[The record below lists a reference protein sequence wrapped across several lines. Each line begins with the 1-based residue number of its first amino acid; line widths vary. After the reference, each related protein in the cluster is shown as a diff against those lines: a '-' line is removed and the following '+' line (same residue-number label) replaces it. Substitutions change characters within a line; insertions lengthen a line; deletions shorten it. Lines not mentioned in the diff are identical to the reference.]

1 MLLEQHS
8 SVELLRQLLREAPP
22 EALRKE
28 SAERDANGQT
38 LLHAAVERATR
49 SGGEGEKAEH
59 AVALAE
65 LLAPE
70 ALLLTNR
77 LRLTP
82 IGLAVVKDPTDRL
95 VDDLERAVL
104 GRLQARAAPAASPS
118 RLVPL
123 RHPTLTPLRTPAYPR
138 TPPTRRWCSSSCT
151 RLTTRASSAP
161 RS

>member
-1 MLLEQHS
+1 MWAQLARRAAPPALRRRGFRTYQNLLLEQHS

-70 ALLLTNR
+70 ALLL
-77 LRLTP
+77 
-82 IGLAVVKDPTDRL
+82 
-95 VDDLERAVL
+95 
-104 GRLQARAAPAASPS
+104 
-118 RLVPL
+118 
-123 RHPTLTPLRTPAYPR
+123 
-138 TPPTRRWCSSSCT
+138 
-151 RLTTRASSAP
+151 
-161 RS
+161 